1 MPNNLLVGTR
11 KLPRAPQQYVI
22 TLEKIMTRIHDFRLR
37 FNRSPRDTLNV
48 DENEIT
54 LPTIETSHEVVLKA
68 RETDR
73 SIKDATSIVLRGTGW
88 EQKEEAL
95 GIGEFYADVLSR
107 TYARLR
113 LGADFG
119 SRAAKSWVTE
129 AGLSLISKNT
139 GRPALNDVH
148 GMMVYDK
155 TAMPQVVFISMN
167 GDMIRGIS
175 EEHFL
180 TVFET
185 ALSRP
190 REINDRERVA
200 LELFNASFFQT
211 SEDSRFLLL
220 MSGIEALIVQQP
232 RSEAVCTFLRT
243 LTAAIEAE
251 QGIDTNERNA
261 LKQGVGQFQR
271 ESIGQAGRRLVTE
284 ELNGRTYEGMT
295 PSNFFSRGYRL
306 RSRLVHG
313 DLPFPTR
320 DELSG
325 VVAQLEVMLSDLLSA
340 DLLDIG
346 PRS

>member
-1 MPNNLLVGTR
+1 
-11 KLPRAPQQYVI
+11 
-22 TLEKIMTRIHDFRLR
+22 MTPIYDFRLR

-48 DENEIT
+48 DENELT
-54 LPTIETSHEVVLKA
+54 LPTVETSHEVVLKA

-88 EQKEEAL
+88 ERPDKAEN
-95 GIGEFYADVLSR
+95 IGTFYADVLSR

-129 AGLSLISKNT
+129 AGLALITKNT

-148 GMMVYDK
+148 GMMVYDR
-155 TAMPQVVFISMN
+155 TAMPQVVFISMQ
-167 GDMIRGIS
+167 GDMIRGVAV
-175 EEHFL
+175 EQFL
-180 TVFET
+180 SVFET

-190 REINDRERVA
+190 REIGDRERVA
-200 LELFNASFFQT
+200 LELFNASFFQP

-220 MSGIEALIVQQP
+220 MSGLEALIIQRP
-232 RSEAVCTFLRT
+232 RSDAVCTLVRS
-243 LTAAIEAE
+243 LAAMIEAAHE
-251 QGIDTNERNA
+251 IDAMERKA

-271 ESIGQAGRRLVTE
+271 ESIGQAGRRLVSE
-284 ELNGRTYEGMT
+284 SLDGRTYRGMT
-295 PSNFFSRGYRL
+295 PSDFFGCCYRF

-320 DELSG
+320 EELSG
-325 VVAQLEVMLSDLLSA
+325 VVAQLEVMLSDLLST
-340 DLLDIG
+340 DLLDVG
-346 PRS
+346 PRA

>member
-1 MPNNLLVGTR
+1 MNP
-11 KLPRAPQQYVI
+11 
-22 TLEKIMTRIHDFRLR
+22 IHDFRLR

-54 LPTIETSHEVVLKA
+54 LPTVETSHEVVLKA
-68 RETDR
+68 RETER

-88 EQKEEAL
+88 ERKEEAEDL
-95 GIGEFYADVLSR
+95 GAFYADVLSR

-119 SRAAKSWVTE
+119 SRAAKSGVTE

-139 GRPALNDVH
+139 GRPVLNDVH
-148 GMMVYDK
+148 GMVVYDR
-155 TAMPQVVFISMN
+155 TAMPQVAFISMQ
-167 GDMIRGIS
+167 GDMIRGVAV
-175 EEHFL
+175 EQFL

-185 ALSRP
+185 VLSRP
-190 REINDRERVA
+190 REIDDRERVA

-220 MSGIEALIVQQP
+220 MSGLEALIVQRP
-232 RSEAVCTFLRT
+232 RSEAVCIFLRT
-243 LTAAIEAE
+243 LSETIEAAH
-251 QGIDTNERNA
+251 GIDAMERDA
-261 LKQGVGQFQR
+261 LKQGVGQFRR
-271 ESIGQAGRRLVTE
+271 ESIGQAGRRLVSE
-284 ELNGRTYEGMT
+284 ALDGRTYKEMT
-295 PSNFFSRGYRL
+295 PSDFFDRCYRL

-320 DELSG
+320 EELSG
-325 VVAQLEVMLSDLLSA
+325 VVAQLEVMLSDLLST
-340 DLLDIG
+340 DLLDVG

>member
-1 MPNNLLVGTR
+1 M
-11 KLPRAPQQYVI
+11 
-22 TLEKIMTRIHDFRLR
+22 
-37 FNRSPRDTLNV
+37 

-54 LPTIETSHEVVLKA
+54 LPTVETSHEVVLKA

-88 EQKEEAL
+88 EHKEEAVN
-95 GIGEFYADVLSR
+95 IGAFYADVLSR

-119 SRAAKSWVTE
+119 SRAAKSCVTE
-129 AGLSLISKNT
+129 AGLSIISKNT

-155 TAMPQVVFISMN
+155 VAMPQVVLISMKR
-167 GDMIRGIS
+167 DMIRHIAV
-175 EEHFL
+175 EQFL
-180 TVFET
+180 SVFEI

-190 REINDRERVA
+190 REISDRERVA

-220 MSGIEALIVQQP
+220 MSGLEALIVQRP
-232 RSEAVCTFLRT
+232 RSEAVCNFLRT

-251 QGIDTNERNA
+251 QGIDAMERNA
-261 LKQGVGQFQR
+261 LKEGVGQFQR

-284 ELNGRTYEGMT
+284 ALDGRTYEGMT
-295 PSNFFSRGYRL
+295 PSNFFGRCYRL

-320 DELSG
+320 EELSG
-325 VVAQLEVMLSDLLSA
+325 VVAQLEVMLSDILST